1 MTDDSPR
8 SAMGL
13 YEHDDHYHALVE
25 NVAASVM
32 KEHGPVD
39 PRDCD
44 REARQIAV
52 RAAAAML
59 ARIYQD
65 DAELHALQ
73 GKLEHYRVRSEMSS
87 LSPVATKMME
97 GY

>member
-1 MTDDSPR
+1 MTGESLK
-8 SAMGL
+8 SAMDL
-13 YEHDDHYHALVE
+13 YEHDEHYHALVE
-25 NVAASVM
+25 SVVAAVIE
-32 KEHGPVD
+32 EHGP
-39 PRDCD
+39 
-44 REARQIAV
+44 EARDIAV
-52 RAAAAML
+52 VAAAAML

-65 DAELHALQ
+65 DAELHVLQ